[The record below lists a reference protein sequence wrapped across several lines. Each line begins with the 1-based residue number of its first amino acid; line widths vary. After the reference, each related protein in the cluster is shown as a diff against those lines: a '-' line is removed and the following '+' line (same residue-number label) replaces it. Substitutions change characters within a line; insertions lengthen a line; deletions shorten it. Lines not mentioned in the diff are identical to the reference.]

1 MVKTIADPLVNAC
14 VSRSYADNKS
24 LPVLKIPSA
33 EPLISD
39 ANDWRARMESVK
51 STFSNR
57 VGQIS
62 NAALRRGIVAYDE
75 NNDNTERQTACQDV
89 EILAILTGLEI
100 DSAKSG
106 VKPDLS
112 EYLEVR
118 KAKKSLFLQY
128 KSIVGDS
135 AQRKWYQPTATKRV
149 KEFIEKTD
157 WESVSSNLEKL
168 PYYAYILD
176 TKTLKHKAQPA
187 NDEALFTFAQF
198 TDWQNTID
206 QHTLERTKT
215 IITAYNEALN
225 RLRYIRHIP
234 KERKRQTD
242 IERILF
248 ARGQENQYSIDE
260 LYHAFDNIP
269 SFEIRRSR
277 IKLSETAWHLTPPS
291 ERMVA
296 TYEIITGAIDIT
308 YRELFCDFRCGGY
321 RILGDIICGLDDMY
335 RTSGISDNLI
345 RKNDSDELQMLLTGI
360 DHYGDYK
367 QILIRNCMYLF
378 VPHTKEDENLD
389 LNEVLKCVIALG
401 ERQFALEVMP
411 SVVLENCRR
420 NR

>member
-1 MVKTIADPLVNAC
+1 MLDQFFELDPYSLPHEEKEKLLLSELSELTEHHRSNCPEYAQILEKQGFEKERIRSTSDIPYIPVRLFKEYELLS
-14 VSRSYADNKS
+14 VSRSEIAKTMTS
-24 LPVLKIPSA
+24 SGTSGQAVSKIF
-33 EPLISD
+33 LD
-39 ANDWRARMESVK
+39 K
-51 STFSNR
+51 
-57 VGQIS
+57 
-62 NAALRRGIVAYDE
+62 E
-75 NNDNTERQTACQDV
+75 N
-89 EILAILTGLEI
+89 
-100 DSAKSG
+100 
-106 VKPDLS
+106 
-112 EYLEVR
+112 
-118 KAKKSLFLQY
+118 
-128 KSIVGDS
+128 
-135 AQRKWYQPTATKRV
+135 TK
-149 KEFIEKTD
+149 
-157 WESVSSNLEKL
+157 NQ
-168 PYYAYILD
+168 
-176 TKTLKHKAQPA
+176 TKTLAAIITSYIGKQRLPLLLLDTEMVKHKAQPA
-187 NDEALFTFAQF
+187 NDEALFTFAQSP
-198 TDWQNTID
+198 DWQNTID
-206 QHTLERTKT
+206 LHTFERTKA
-215 IITAYNEALN
+215 IIAAYNEALN

-277 IKLSETAWHLTPPS
+277 IKLSETAWHLTPPL

-321 RILGDIICGLDDMY
+321 RILGDIICDLDDMY

-420 NR
+420 NKQ